1 MGTTTIFTRLND
13 LGAKFEH
20 LSKEDLN
27 KQASCLLF
35 QKKNNSIEDGKPLMS
50 CITAMCMFW
59 YFGKED

>member
-27 KQASCLLF
+27 KL
-35 QKKNNSIEDGKPLMS
+35 GKLSPFFKRRTIL
-50 CITAMCMFW
+50 
-59 YFGKED
+59 